1 MNLDSQYKV
10 ISPNNYDINVTNNKL
25 LNDFALS
32 TLGVSPPMPSI
43 NTYSSN
49 NDTINIED
57 IEIEEV
63 YDPIYEITTNKHERN
78 AFDIMRLAAEE
89 SLPEAEVV
97 GIEFSI
103 IKRETLKNYTIVVNS
118 EDREGPGTINDP
130 RLGVVKGND
139 ICGTCHR
146 TVENCPGH
154 LGRIPL
160 YKPIINPFY
169 KRVIVRLLTIF
180 CNTCGALLLTETQ
193 IKDLERTTYSKSR
206 MHLIE
211 QHVKNKSNTKSK
223 SNIRHTH
230 KKEIRS
236 DCLEG
241 VEMGELLACIPNPQ
255 YSLDKGGHKIE
266 YHIGDKKAPKDSDNT
281 PKDSDNE
288 SKLHERTVEDIIKI
302 FELVSPEDA
311 KLIGLGNNM
320 PIDFLMFDITVPPP
334 KLRGASHK
342 ETKNESDRMADL
354 LISIIKADKKTRDE
368 KIKPSEYDVNR
379 KYIYES
385 VKTLI
390 ESKEPKSFRGTNQ
403 VSMRM
408 LIQGKAGIFRQFI
421 MSKRSDFTARSVI
434 GPDPDANFG
443 EISVPREWAEKL
455 TVAERVFQAN
465 KAYMNK
471 LLQKG
476 HITNVIKGSGP
487 HKGLLKKV
495 NDRNRDSI
503 ELEVGDKVNRW
514 LQDGDWVTVNR
525 MPTLH
530 KQSMMSM
537 KVKLW
542 AKRIIGLHLAY
553 TSPFNADFDGDE
565 MNLHSFQIVEAIAEA
580 SGIMNVEA
588 CLPNEQNNSNI
599 MGLVMDNV
607 VGAYLLT
614 YLDDIIDEDTWNDCL
629 SRITVKEDLVTLDD
643 RLLEMGVKKYT
654 GRALFSSLLPADL
667 YYDNKGILIIKG
679 ILVSGVIT
687 KDHVGPSS
695 GSIIQAIYNNPEIM
709 VKKNESNADTLPGL
723 SRGLRRAALF
733 IRDAYHILNRWLSE
747 NGFTDCMIENSTV
760 TEIKESE
767 LSKLRMIVD
776 QLTSQPFANQR
787 EERMAEAEIMVAT
800 NNFRSVTGKAL
811 TDNISKDNNFYILI
825 TSKAKGS
832 IVNLSQMALTVGQQT
847 YFGERM
853 KLSIDNNTRVLPH
866 YDVRENELASRGF
879 VESGYMKGLSPIE
892 YFYQGASA
900 REGLLISAMSIS
912 NIGKIRRYMLK
923 MLEDAKVMTDGSVR
937 NSNNRIIQAIYG
949 SDGFSGSKLSR
960 LMYNRDLP
968 SEDFL
973 LSATDHK
980 SLANQLNSQYGYRK

>member
-1 MNLDSQYKV
+1 MNFDNDSTI
-10 ISPNNYDINVTNNKL
+10 ISPNDYNINVSNNKL
-25 LNDFALS
+25 NNNFPLS
-32 TLGVSPPMPSI
+32 SLGISSTSI
-43 NTYSSN
+43 PGVTTYN
-49 NDTINIED
+49 NDDDVINIDD

-63 YDPIYEITTNKHERN
+63 YDPIYEITTNKYERN
-78 AFDIMRLAAEE
+78 AFDIMRLTAEE

-103 IKRETLKNYTIVVNS
+103 VKRETLKNYTIVVNS
-118 EDREGPGTINDP
+118 EEREGAGSINDP

-160 YKPIINPFY
+160 YKPMINPFY
-169 KRVIVRLLTIF
+169 KRIIIRFLSIF

-211 QHVKNKSNTKSK
+211 QYVKNKT
-223 SNIRHTH
+223 NIKHTH

-236 DCLEG
+236 DCLDG
-241 VEMGELLACIPNPQ
+241 VEMGELLACVPNPQ
-255 YSLDKGGHKIE
+255 YSLDKPGHKIE
-266 YHIGDKKAPKDSDNT
+266 YHVKDKKAGTDSNSNT
-281 PKDSDNE
+281 EVKV
-288 SKLHERTVEDIIKI
+288 HERTIEDIIKI

-311 KLIGLGNNM
+311 KLVGLGNNM
-320 PIDFLMFDITVPPP
+320 PIDFIMFDIIVPPP

-342 ETKNESDRMADL
+342 ESKNESDRMADL

-368 KIKPSEYDVNR
+368 KLKPSEYDVNR

-385 VKTLI
+385 HKTLV
-390 ESKEPKSFRGTNQ
+390 ESKDAKSFRGANQ

-408 LIQGKAGIFRQFI
+408 LIQGKEGIFRQFI

-434 GPDPDANFG
+434 GPDPNANFG
-443 EISVPREWAEKL
+443 EISVPQEWADKL
-455 TVAERVFQAN
+455 TVADRIFQAN
-465 KAYMNK
+465 KAHMNK

-495 NDRNRDSI
+495 NDKNRDTI

-514 LQDGDWVTVNR
+514 LQDGDYVTVNR

-530 KQSMMSM
+530 KQSMMAM

-542 AKRIIGLHLAY
+542 SNRIIGLHLSY

-565 MNLHSFQIVEAIAEA
+565 MNLHSFQIIEAIAEA

-599 MGLVMDNV
+599 MGLVMDNI

-614 YLDDIIDEDTWNDCL
+614 YLDDLVDEDTWNDCL
-629 SRITVKEDLVTLDD
+629 SRITVKEDLVTLDA
-643 RLLEMGVKKYT
+643 RLLERGVKKYT

-667 YYDNKGILIIKG
+667 YYDNKGILIIRG

-687 KDHVGPSS
+687 KDHVGPSA

-709 VKKNESNADTLPGL
+709 IKKNDSNADTLPGL
-723 SRGLRRAALF
+723 ARGLRRAAIF
-733 IRDAYHILNRWLSE
+733 IKDSYHVLNRWLSE
-747 NGFTDCMIENSTV
+747 HGFTLGLKDCIIENSTV
-760 TEIKESE
+760 TEIKEAE
-767 LSKLRMIVD
+767 LSKLRMIVE
-776 QLTSQPFANQR
+776 QLTSVPFANER
-787 EERMAEAEIMVAT
+787 EARMAEAEIMVAT
-800 NNFRSVTGKAL
+800 NNFKSVTGKAL
-811 TDNISKDNNFYILI
+811 NENISKDNNFYILI

-832 IVNLSQMALTVGQQT
+832 TVNLSQMALAVGQQT

-866 YDVRENELASRGF
+866 YDVGENPLAERGF
-879 VESGYMKGLSPIE
+879 IESGYMKGLTPLE
-892 YFYQGASA
+892 YFEQGASA
-900 REGLLISAMSIS
+900 REGLLISAMNIS

-937 NSNNRIIQAIYG
+937 NSNNRIIQPIYG
-949 SDGFSGSKLSR
+949 GDGFSGSKLSR
-960 LMYNRDLP
+960 IMDNKGLAN
-968 SEDFL
+968 EDFL

-980 SLANQLNSQYGYRK
+980 SLANQLNAQYGY